1 MFRLHAA
8 RIVPHAKAALQTP
21 HSRRHPEV
29 GAAELNDAWPARHK
43 PYLVEI
49 MRPFSHAELP
59 AGIRMGTIPRMK
71 WFATASCLCAMLLA
85 GSAPAEIVRVANK
98 SLQLGVDRASGQ
110 LVELVDRASK
120 HNLAGGAT
128 DPGGLWELDLAGVG
142 TLTPTHARLFAVTPL
157 RGRPGGL
164 RLQWSGFG
172 LAQAPELRV
181 EVTATLER
189 SQPASHWRIAV
200 HNSGGQAVQ
209 LIRFPRL
216 LNVAEQAGERLAVP
230 AWLGQ
235 ETDQPRTLL
244 RGSSAKPRR
253 FEWAYPGHLSLQCL
267 ALSVADGAGV
277 YVASDDTA
285 GHLKTFAVFGGGDTG
300 LNLEILHRPDRD
312 LTPRDDYALPYAV
325 VLGTFRGSWFDA
337 ATRYRMWA
345 TNQPWAAESR
355 LRRGLTPAWVT
366 NTALWV
372 WNRGPSPG
380 VLDPAIALQ
389 EKLGLPV
396 SVFWHWWH
404 GCAYD
409 DGFPEYLP
417 PREGEAAFKAAMQR
431 AREHDVRAIV
441 YMNQRLWGMT
451 TASWTNEN
459 AARFAVKTAEG
470 TIRPEVYNTFTKAPC
485 ASMCMGT
492 AFWRNTYARLATEA
506 FRGLGVDGI
515 YMDQA
520 CTSLACFDPT
530 HGHPIGG
537 GTYWVGGFQKLAAD
551 IRQRCHIRGGPA
563 LAGEGC
569 GENWLPHL
577 DLMLAL
583 QVSRERYAAP
593 DGWEPIPFF
602 HAVYHGYNVYYGNY
616 SSLTMPP
623 YDELWPAE
631 FAPKEPLKL
640 LDQKFSRQFYL
651 EQARAFVW
659 GQQPTIANFLPSH
672 LHERAE
678 ELDYVMRLARLYARA
693 RQYLLHGTLLPPPK
707 VTAPSVEQDMS
718 RLSIYAGQQGGL
730 TEFRKTVPQVWAAT
744 WRSPNGTVA
753 VAVAS
758 LSDQSLTPTLELDA
772 AACGLPKRGRVYRI
786 DPDGRRLIGE
796 FRGKTVVLQPELG
809 PRDACLLELKRN

>member
-1 MFRLHAA
+1 
-8 RIVPHAKAALQTP
+8 
-21 HSRRHPEV
+21 
-29 GAAELNDAWPARHK
+29 
-43 PYLVEI
+43 
-49 MRPFSHAELP
+49 
-59 AGIRMGTIPRMK
+59 MGTIHRMK
-71 WFATASCLCAMLLA
+71 WFAASSCLCAMLLA
-85 GSAPAEIVRVANK
+85 GSAPAEIVRVANS
-98 SLQLGVDRASGQ
+98 SLQLGVDRVSGQ
-110 LVELVDRASK
+110 WVELLDRASQ
-120 HNLAGGAT
+120 HNLIGAVAAS
-128 DPGGLWELDLAGVG
+128 GNLWELDMAEIG
-142 TLTPTHARLFAVTPL
+142 TLTPTHARSVAVTPL
-157 RGRPGGL
+157 RGRAGGL
-164 RLQWSGFG
+164 QWRWSGFG
-172 LAQAPELRV
+172 LAQAPDLNV
-181 EVTATLER
+181 EVTVTLER
-189 SQPASHWRIAV
+189 NQPASHWRIAV
-200 HNSGGQAVQ
+200 HHTGGQVIQ
-209 LIRFPRL
+209 VIRFPRV
-216 LNVAEQAGERLAVP
+216 LNVPEQAGERLAVP

-244 RGSSAKPRR
+244 RGSGAKPRR
-253 FEWAYPGHLSLQCL
+253 FEWAYPGHLSLQCI
-267 ALSVADGAGV
+267 ALSAANRAGV
-277 YVASDDTA
+277 YVACDDIA
-285 GHLKTFAVFGGGDTG
+285 GHLKNFAVFGGGDTG
-300 LNLEILHRPDRD
+300 LNLEVLHRPDRD
-312 LTPRDDYALPYAV
+312 LTPRGDYALPYAV

-337 ATRYRMWA
+337 AARYRAWA

-389 EKLGLPV
+389 KELGLPV

-431 AREHDVRAIV
+431 AQEHDVRAIV

-451 TASWTNEN
+451 TASWTNRN

-470 TIRPEVYNTFTKAPC
+470 SIRPEVYNTFTKAPC

-492 AFWRNTYARLATEA
+492 EFWRNTYAGLATEA
-506 FRGLGVDGI
+506 FRELGVDGL

-551 IRQRCHIRGGPA
+551 IRQRCNIRGGPA

-640 LDQKFSRQFYL
+640 LDRKFSRQFYL

-659 GQQPTIANFLPSH
+659 GQQPTIANFLPLH
-672 LHERAE
+672 LNDRAE
-678 ELDYVMRLARLYARA
+678 ELDYVMRLARLYAGA
-693 RQYLLHGTLLPPPK
+693 RQYLLHGTMLPPPK
-707 VTAPSVEQDMS
+707 VNAPSVEQDMS

-730 TEFRKTVPQVWAAT
+730 TEFRKTVPQVWAAA
-744 WRSPNGTVA
+744 WRAANGAVA

-758 LSDQSLTPTLELDA
+758 LSDQRLAPTLELDA
-772 AACGLPKRGRVYRI
+772 VACGLPKRGRVYRI
-786 DPDGRRLIGE
+786 DADGRRLIGE
-796 FRGKTVVLQPELG
+796 FRGRTVVLQPELG